1 MHFVLFIMI
10 GLIAGALAARVVSG
24 HDYGVA
30 GDVVVGVVGALLGGW
45 IFATLLGVG
54 GGGFFI
60 SLFMAFVGAIALLWL
75 IRLFV
80 PARA

>member
-10 GLIAGALAARVVSG
+10 GLMAGALAARVVSG